1 MSSKQKII
9 AGVAGV
15 CALFFGFVAVRIGAQ
30 PNDASMKLVQIS
42 KENNAQIGKEAY
54 KDAYPLQ
61 YNSFMKNNIE
71 SPSPTGYGGSME
83 GNSHLEHQPEMLE
96 NFKGVN
102 CQVKCNTLLKKTS

>member
-42 KENNAQIGKEAY
+42 KANNAQIGKEAY
-54 KDAYPLQ
+54 KDA
-61 YNSFMKNNIE
+61 
-71 SPSPTGYGGSME
+71 
-83 GNSHLEHQPEMLE
+83 
-96 NFKGVN
+96 
-102 CQVKCNTLLKKTS
+102 

>member
-61 YNSFMKNNIE
+61 YNSFMKNN
-71 SPSPTGYGGSME
+71 
-83 GNSHLEHQPEMLE
+83 
-96 NFKGVN
+96 
-102 CQVKCNTLLKKTS
+102 